1 MTDQMTHKFYI
12 SKYALSTGIKEVE
25 GFIHATIGDGDML
38 VCPCQKPRCG
48 NEIYHG
54 NGLDWHETRE
64 GAVAKAEQMR
74 TKKIAA
80 LRKQIERLEKM
91 RFDK

>member
-1 MTDQMTHKFYI
+1 MKIIKHRWAVPVEVLLYPTLQMTPQQEKTSVKHFRQFQK
-12 SKYALSTGIKEVE
+12 LMKEQQVL
-25 GFIHATIGDGDML
+25 I
-38 VCPCQKPRCG
+38 R
-48 NEIYHG
+48 
-54 NGLDWHETRE
+54 HETRE